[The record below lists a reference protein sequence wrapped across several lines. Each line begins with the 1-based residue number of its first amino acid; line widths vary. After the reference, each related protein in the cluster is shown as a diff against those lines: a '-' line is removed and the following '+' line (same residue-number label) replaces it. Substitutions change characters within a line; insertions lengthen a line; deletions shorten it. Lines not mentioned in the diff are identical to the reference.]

1 MSFPGVSQNPD
12 CGLGEKISECLDV
25 MEGAWNLL
33 YQEENYKSGTRAK
46 QVVGPA
52 RKQVQESLGDFHG
65 RLVLDSNMTINIAV
79 FGTEGAG
86 KSTLLNF
93 LLNEGT
99 IQGVP
104 SDLLNEGPL
113 PSGKGTRQTRLPIY
127 VNYANSV
134 QVLLHKNRDELKPE
148 VLFPNSELEAQAEN
162 SLTTVRDCLKKVF
175 QKEDVL
181 EDATH
186 IELQG
191 PFSIFPYLEERKITS
206 SNHLELKV
214 NVKLVD
220 LPGLREDQKGDK
232 VLISELSKADLIL
245 FFTSG
250 QEGREVTPHDL
261 ANVFRQH
268 GNFDF
273 PSRPKLIHVVKASAS
288 DNFDVM
294 HQVNQG
300 VLENVWK
307 EFFDDVEGNKC
318 YKLSREKLPSLGGE
332 DLLNKLKEESEVLVF
347 HPDNEGFLAGL
358 KDALSRHIKN
368 VKTKKAF
375 HPSLK
380 ELHRIAKNLNKT
392 IPSSASRAKK
402 APQDFRKVTV
412 ENPPFEIIPDEK
424 EKEDLIESFLATDEE
439 DILQQED
446 IEEVYKDFMYADET
460 SRFVQERLQI
470 ALNNVSDKLITSV
483 ENGYRNASLDFSD
496 ILRALAEM
504 FCNGKVQ
511 RYCAHRA
518 LRYFHWFLQNFKVC
532 KPTSKE
538 RKTWSTYRKEDRKGL
553 LTKFLVNLLGKV
565 LKRLETARGCGGD
578 ISPLK
583 VREFLKNGIEELF
596 SVRSLEKVP
605 SNPKVLKGKLQ
616 QVIDFSRKAIR
627 ECNPEFDLSSLDSYD
642 HTKDFPE
649 QIKMRSIDNSKSK
662 ISCAHERIIKEMV
675 QLLKSEKGDPVRE
688 LEKKL
693 KFEKSY
699 KALAPPMN
707 VDPGKWPF
715 ALLTVLSDKDHF
727 AFPLDDDFALDDKI
741 LTLARK
747 RLFAFRRSR
756 VECQI
761 VKTHSIPSD
770 EIRVQKH
777 TEQPNVLQASMT
789 SETQKDLDRICTS
802 FTDCK
807 TQLAPIF
814 IPTIRPGP
822 QQNRMGNY
830 FLQEDPWKT
839 KNESESETENVDE
852 SALLEFKEEGPWKTE
867 NESENE
873 TENVDESALLEFN
886 IFLVV
891 EERHLEDLKSTIEK
905 KTPPADRKINLKY
918 IVLPQNGRGI
928 GVTRAIIKSLAECF
942 KFDLYWTIDDDIK
955 FMYQFNENDRRWHK
969 CTFGRGLLFGQRVF
983 QDCRQPALK
992 QLQPDVL
999 NNLVDDALD
1008 LWPRWAKKSRSRRE
1022 ARSRLVDEA
1031 KLQKLMDSPGLLH
1044 SPFTDEIISED
1055 CGEDDAKK
1063 KELKEVERKFVEEC
1077 RSHLFEDAINH
1088 IAGVSLAHKST
1099 GKSDYMGNYPSSH
1112 YMRSTQRYQVVLHNA
1127 PALKGMNY
1135 VTDEMIFL
1143 EQENQIT
1150 EKERRNTGYYGIRH
1164 CDKSFS
1170 RALEVSGIF
1179 GYQVICIHH
1188 VHKKGLV
1195 NAYEAI
1201 GPSYED
1207 SMSPYAS
1214 EEEV

>member
-1 MSFPGVSQNPD
+1 MTFPGVSQNPD

-33 YQEENYKSGTRAK
+33 YRQENFESGVRAK
-46 QVVGPA
+46 KVIGPA
-52 RKQVQESLGDFHG
+52 RKRVQQGLGDFHG
-65 RLVLDSNMTINIAV
+65 RLVLDSNITINIAV
-79 FGTEGAG
+79 FDTEGAG
-86 KSTLLNF
+86 KSTLFNF
-93 LLNEGT
+93 LLNH
-99 IQGVP
+99 GVP
-104 SDLLNEGPL
+104 SNLLNEGPL
-113 PSGKGTRQTRLPIY
+113 PSGKGSRQTRLPIY
-127 VNYANSV
+127 IKYANSL
-134 QVLLHKNRDELKPE
+134 QVLLHKDRDELKPE
-148 VLFPNSELEAQAEN
+148 LLFPNSELEAQSEN
-162 SLTTVRDCLKKVF
+162 PRTMVRDCLKNIFHMENVS
-175 QKEDVL
+175 

-191 PFSIFPYLEERKITS
+191 PFPIFRYLEERRITS
-206 SNHLELKV
+206 SNHLESEV
-214 NVKLVD
+214 NVQLVD
-220 LPGLREDQKGDK
+220 LPGLREDQKGNK

-273 PSRPKLIHVVKASAS
+273 PSRPKLIHLVKASAS

-300 VLENVWK
+300 VLEKVWE
-307 EFFDDVEGNKC
+307 EFFEDVEGNKC
-318 YKLSREKLPSLGGE
+318 YKLAREKLPSLGGE

-347 HPDNEGFLAGL
+347 HPENAAFLPGL

-380 ELHRIAKNLNKT
+380 DLHRIAKNLNKT

-402 APQDFRKVTV
+402 APQDFVKVTV
-412 ENPPFEIIPDEK
+412 DNPPFEIIPDEK
-424 EKEDLIESFLATDEE
+424 EEEDLIESFLATDE

-446 IEEVYKDFMYADET
+446 IEAVYKDFMYADET
-460 SRFVQERLQI
+460 SRFVQERLQT
-470 ALNNVSDKLITSV
+470 ALNDVSDELMASV
-483 ENGYRNASLDFSD
+483 ENGYRNASMDISD
-496 ILRALAEM
+496 ILRVLAEM
-504 FCNGKVQ
+504 FCDGKVQ

-518 LRYFHWFLQNFKVC
+518 LRYFHWVLENFKVC

-538 RKTWSTYRKEDRKGL
+538 RKAWSNCHKEDRKAL
-553 LTKFLVNLLGKV
+553 LTKFLVNSLGKV

-596 SVRSLEKVP
+596 SVRSLENVP
-605 SNPKVLKGKLQ
+605 SKPDVLKGKLKL
-616 QVIDFSRKAIR
+616 VIDFSREAIR
-627 ECNPEFDLSSLDSYD
+627 DCNPEFDLSSLDSYD

-649 QIKMRSIDNSKSK
+649 QLRMRAIDNCKPS

-675 QLLKSEKGDPVRE
+675 QLLKTKKGDPVRE

-693 KFEKSY
+693 KFEKSE
-699 KALAPPMN
+699 KPLAPPLN
-707 VDPGKWPF
+707 VDPGKWPL

-727 AFPLDDDFALDDKI
+727 DIPLDDNFALDDET
-741 LTLARK
+741 LCLARK
-747 RLFAFRRSR
+747 RLFAFQRSR
-756 VECQI
+756 VKCQI
-761 VKTHSIPSD
+761 VKTDSIPGD
-770 EIRVQKH
+770 EIHVQKH
-777 TEQPNVLQASMT
+777 TEQPNVLHVSMT
-789 SETQKDLDRICTS
+789 SETQKDLDKICTG

-830 FLQEDPWKT
+830 FLQEDPWK
-839 KNESESETENVDE
+839 NENQNENETEHVDE
-852 SALLEFKEEGPWKTE
+852 SAC
-867 NESENE
+867 
-873 TENVDESALLEFN
+873 LEFN

-891 EERHLEDLKSTIEK
+891 EERHLGVLKSTIAK
-905 KTPPADRKINLKY
+905 KTPPTDRKINLKF
-918 IVLPQNGRGI
+918 IVLPQNGRGA
-928 GVTRAIIKSLAECF
+928 GVTRAIIKSLVECF
-942 KFDLYWTIDDDIK
+942 KFDLYWTVDDDIN

-983 QDCRQPALK
+983 QHCRQPALK
-992 QLQPDVL
+992 QLSAADL
-999 NNLVDDALD
+999 NNLVDDVLD
-1008 LWPRWAKKSRSRRE
+1008 QWPDWAKKSRSRRE
-1022 ARSRLVDEA
+1022 ARSRLLDEA
-1031 KLQKLMDSPGLLH
+1031 KLQKLRDSPGLLH

-1055 CGEDDAKK
+1055 CGENDER
-1063 KELKEVERKFVEEC
+1063 KEQLKVVERKFVEEC
-1077 RSHLFEDAINH
+1077 RNRLFEDALNH

-1099 GKSDYMGNYPSSH
+1099 GKSDYMGNYPSAH
-1112 YMRSTQRYQVVLHNA
+1112 FMPSTQRYQVVLHNA
-1127 PALKGMNY
+1127 PALRGRNY
-1135 VTDEMIFL
+1135 VSDEMIFL

-1150 EKERRNTGYYGIRH
+1150 EKARHNTGYWGIKH
-1164 CDKSFS
+1164 FDKSFS

-1179 GYQVICIHH
+1179 GYQVICINHI
-1188 VHKKGLV
+1188 HKNGLV
-1195 NAYEAI
+1195 SAYEAI
-1201 GPSYED
+1201 SSSYED